1 MVLSGREGFQADRM
15 ELDFTAQKAAHRS
28 INLSLLPRFFLC
40 FFPHFHCFVFLAA
53 EIPLLSSPLPLSLP
67 PSFLPLPCVSLSEG
81 TGRQADVRA
90 ATVRCSQGRI
100 RVRAPAGPAKG
111 RGQGM
116 GRGKA
121 VPASLEVSD
130 FISPSFAPIFLFL
143 LLVILFSHSS
153 CLVFLSS
160 LSPSIPFKQNTY
172 LAT

>member
-1 MVLSGREGFQADRM
+1 M

-53 EIPLLSSPLPLSLP
+53 EIPLFSSPLPLSLP

-100 RVRAPAGPAKG
+100 KVRAPAGPAKE

-143 LLVILFSHSS
+143 LLLVILFSHSS
-153 CLVFLSS
+153 CLVLSS
-160 LSPSIPFKQNTY
+160 LSPSIPLKQNTY
-172 LAT
+172 LATLPMLRCKA

>member
-1 MVLSGREGFQADRM
+1 M

-53 EIPLLSSPLPLSLP
+53 EIPLLSSLPLSLP

-81 TGRQADVRA
+81 TGRQTDVRA

-100 RVRAPAGPAKG
+100 KVRAPAGSAKG

-130 FISPSFAPIFLFL
+130 YIYLLCSHFSISPSRYFIFSL
-143 LLVILFSHSS
+143 LLLGFLIIAFS
-153 CLVFLSS
+153 LN
-160 LSPSIPFKQNTY
+160 PFQAKH
-172 LAT
+172 LATLPVLRCKA